1 MEGTF
6 ALDPPPP
13 PPGISFPGVSCHTPL
28 PHPLV
33 RLGTLSKEYYFVAK
47 MLLHDIFKSHTQD
60 TFNFELRCPPWEGRG
75 GGVGEGMDIFWNYT
89 LLKSPLSIIC
99 IVFLV

>member
-6 ALDPPPP
+6 ALDPPSPP
-13 PPGISFPGVSCHTPL
+13 PPPEFPFQGFLVT

-33 RLGTLSKEYYFVAK
+33 RLGTLLKEYYFVAK

-60 TFNFELRCPPWEGRG
+60 TFNFELRCPPWEGRAGG
-75 GGVGEGMDIFWNYT
+75 GGVWIFSGTTPY
-89 LLKSPLSIIC
+89 
-99 IVFLV
+99 

>member
-13 PPGISFPGVSCHTPL
+13 RNFHCRGFLSHPL

-33 RLGTLSKEYYFVAK
+33 RLGTLSKEYYLWQKCCYMIFLSHTLKIHLTSNFVA
-47 MLLHDIFKSHTQD
+47 LH
-60 TFNFELRCPPWEGRG
+60 GRG
-75 GGVGEGMDIFWNYT
+75 GGGGGGGMDIFWNYT